1 MYIVRLYFFVGKHIN
16 IEIKSQRINHEMLK
30 SGSPGRITGNF
41 FSLSLVIIFGL
52 YRLYLCNA
60 KEIN

>member
-16 IEIKSQRINHEMLK
+16 IEIKSQRINHKMLK

-41 FSLSLVIIFGL
+41 FFSFHLLSFLDSTGYTCIMQ
-52 YRLYLCNA
+52 N
-60 KEIN
+60 K